1 MLLVVKLTNVEI
13 NNMKKDYTSWK
24 IFGGY
29 LLVILLMLISST
41 ANGQSP
47 CDSEGICVTQFNAG
61 FNDANK
67 VAWVGELGDCN
78 TKFIDIMVD
87 GKAAGKYKIVV
98 VPTIVIYN
106 EGEEVARF
114 QANIMMQME
123 ATQKEIQGKIDEIL
137 MDSF

>member
-1 MLLVVKLTNVEI
+1 MERE
-13 NNMKKDYTSWK
+13 YTTWK

-29 LLVILLMLISST
+29 LLILLFMLISGS
-41 ANGQSP
+41 ARGQSP
-47 CDSEGICVTQFNAG
+47 CGDEGICVTQFNAG

-67 VAWVGELGDCN
+67 VTWVGELGDCD

-87 GKAAGKYKIVV
+87 GKAAEAYKIVV
-98 VPTIVIYN
+98 VPTIVIYSD
-106 EGEEVARF
+106 GEEVARF

-123 ATQKEIQGKIDEIL
+123 AKQTEIQEKIDEIL

>member
-1 MLLVVKLTNVEI
+1 
-13 NNMKKDYTSWK
+13 MKKDYTTWK
-24 IFGGY
+24 LFGGY
-29 LLVILLMLISST
+29 LLLLLLMIMSSS

-47 CDSEGICVTQFNAG
+47 CGGSGLCVTQFNAG
-61 FNDANK
+61 FNTANK
-67 VAWVGELGDCN
+67 VPWVVKLSDCDN
-78 TKFIDIMVD
+78 KFIDIQKD
-87 GKAAGKYKIVV
+87 TKAAGAYKIVV

-123 ATQKEIQGKIDEIL
+123 AKQTEIQEKIDEIL

>member
-1 MLLVVKLTNVEI
+1 
-13 NNMKKDYTSWK
+13 MKKDYTSWK

-61 FNDANK
+61 FNDVNK
-67 VAWVGELGDCN
+67 VTWVNKLSDCD

-98 VPTIVIYN
+98 VPTIVIYSD
-106 EGEEVARF
+106 GEEVARF
-114 QANIMMQME
+114 QANIMMQMK
-123 ATQKEIQGKIDEIL
+123 ATQKEIQGKINEIL
-137 MDSF
+137 MDAF